1 MDERHVGLIDYRL
14 SPGATMCGNRLIPVA
29 RVRLDEVGG
38 LWLGVVD
45 NPELDGDRLALF
57 DPVTDEEI
65 GDYNQLS
72 HLVAAQA
79 VALAEAEARDT

>member
-1 MDERHVGLIDYRL
+1 MRQPLDPRG
-14 SPGATMCGNRLIPVA
+14 
-29 RVRLDEVGG
+29 RVWLDEVGG

-65 GDYNQLS
+65 GDYKQLS

-79 VALAEAEARDT
+79 VALAEAEERDT